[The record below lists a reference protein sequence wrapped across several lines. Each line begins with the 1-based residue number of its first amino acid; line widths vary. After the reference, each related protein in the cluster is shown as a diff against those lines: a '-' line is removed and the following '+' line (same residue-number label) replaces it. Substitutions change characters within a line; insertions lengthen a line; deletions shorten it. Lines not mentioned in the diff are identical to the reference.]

1 MFRPTLERSLQQ
13 TQDEMLVLA
22 YIVEHAL
29 VRSVQIL
36 QKRDI
41 DGARRLIAADREVD
55 KRRIEIEM
63 SCLTL
68 IATQQPM
75 AGDLRVL
82 AAILA
87 IVGELER
94 ISDYAKGIARV
105 CLLLDGQELI
115 KPLRDIP
122 LMADK
127 VYEMLRCAL
136 DAFIA
141 RDAERARAICL
152 MDDEV
157 DALYTQIFEELMSLD
172 VSHQCAMT
180 QANYLLW
187 TAHNLERAADRVTNI
202 CERIVYLATGE
213 LLQLGDLND

>member
-1 MFRPTLERSLQQ
+1 M
-13 TQDEMLVLA
+13 
-22 YIVEHAL
+22 
-29 VRSVQIL
+29 
-36 QKRDI
+36 
-41 DGARRLIAADREVD
+41 GRR
-55 KRRIEIEM
+55 
-63 SCLTL
+63 
-68 IATQQPM
+68 
-75 AGDLRVL
+75 
-82 AAILA
+82 
-87 IVGELER
+87 
-94 ISDYAKGIARV
+94 
-105 CLLLDGQELI
+105 LI

-136 DAFIA
+136 DAFIV

-213 LLQLGDLND
+213 LLQLGDLERLTAEQRDIDLRGFRNLGGLLFADLMLVAQITQSRYDTDLTGCRRIQTCSRCIVAVTFFWS

>member
-105 CLLLDGQELI
+105 CLLLDGQE
-115 KPLRDIP
+115 
-122 LMADK
+122 ANQT
-127 VYEMLRCAL
+127 A
-136 DAFIA
+136 A
-141 RDAERARAICL
+141 R
-152 MDDEV
+152 
-157 DALYTQIFEELMSLD
+157 YSLD
-172 VSHQCAMT
+172 GRQGV
-180 QANYLLW
+180 
-187 TAHNLERAADRVTNI
+187 
-202 CERIVYLATGE
+202 
-213 LLQLGDLND
+213 

>member
-1 MFRPTLERSLQQ
+1 MFRQSLDRSLQEV
-13 TQDEMLVLA
+13 QDEMLVLA

-36 QKRDI
+36 QQRDVE
-41 DGARRLIAADREVD
+41 GARRLIAADRQVD
-55 KRRIEIEM
+55 QRRFEIEM

-75 AGDLRVL
+75 ASDLRVL
-82 AAILA
+82 AAVLA

-105 CLLLDGQELI
+105 CLLLDGQPLI

-136 DAFIA
+136 DAFIS
-141 RDAERARAICL
+141 RDAARARAICL
-152 MDDEV
+152 LDDEV
-157 DALYTQIFEELMSLD
+157 DTFYNQIFEELMSLAMPD
-172 VSHQCAMT
+172 QLAMT
-180 QANYLLW
+180 QANYLMW

-213 LLQLGDLND
+213 LLELGDLED